1 MILTNRL
8 FQRAAP
14 SRDAKVFYIFCEGR
28 CRENEYFN
36 YFEELD
42 SRIIL
47 KIVPPEDSDNNSPE
61 GLYKK
66 ACNFLVKTK
75 DNPNPQ
81 YEFSNVDE
89 VWFVIDTDQWKGKI
103 DNLRKNCLNHERW
116 MVAQSNPCFEV
127 WLYYHL
133 HSQKPKPEDVE
144 KFNGWKSFVNKS
156 IKGGFDS
163 RKHSIFI
170 GTAIENT
177 KKNYSETNGKI
188 DIACT
193 EVFKLAETFYPFVKS
208 VIEEGLKHLRK

>member
-1 MILTNRL
+1 
-8 FQRAAP
+8 
-14 SRDAKVFYIFCEGR
+14 
-28 CRENEYFN
+28 
-36 YFEELD
+36 
-42 SRIIL
+42 
-47 KIVPPEDSDNNSPE
+47 
-61 GLYKK
+61 
-66 ACNFLVKTK
+66 
-75 DNPNPQ
+75 
-81 YEFSNVDE
+81 
-89 VWFVIDTDQWKGKI
+89 
-103 DNLRKNCLNHERW
+103 